1 MTLESQY
8 TAALAKVATY
18 SLSGLTLALRDADG
32 ATQATFTAAS

>member
-18 SLSGLTLALRDADG
+18 SLSGDTLTLRGADG
-32 ATQATFTAAS
+32 ATQVTFTAAS